1 MCVRISVCVCWSRVE
16 YPESRLVVLV
26 VLGVR
31 TDSIYGFC
39 RTNPSI
45 HYIDYRTRVQPGEGG
60 AVYNKGILTIKG
72 ALWREY
78 LWGRGNNISG
88 VNEYLR

>member
-1 MCVRISVCVCWSRVE
+1 MCWSRVE

-31 TDSIYGFC
+31 TDSIYGFS

-60 AVYNKGILTIKG
+60 GGVQQGDSNHKRGIV
-72 ALWREY
+72 E
-78 LWGRGNNISG
+78 G
-88 VNEYLR
+88 VPLVEG

>member
-1 MCVRISVCVCWSRVE
+1 MCWSRVE

-31 TDSIYGFC
+31 TDSIYGFS

-45 HYIDYRTRVQPGEGG
+45 HYIDYRTRVQPGERGG
-60 AVYNKGILTIKG
+60 GGVQQGNSNHKRGIV
-72 ALWREY
+72 E
-78 LWGRGNNISG
+78 G
-88 VNEYLR
+88 VPLGEG